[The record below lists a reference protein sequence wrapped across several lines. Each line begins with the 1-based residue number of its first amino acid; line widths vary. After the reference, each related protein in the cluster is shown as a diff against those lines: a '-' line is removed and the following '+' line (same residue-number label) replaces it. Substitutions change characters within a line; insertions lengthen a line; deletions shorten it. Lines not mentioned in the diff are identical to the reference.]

1 MKDKQTYKTRKEHG
15 NDMSYE
21 NEATITNEDR
31 GELDLTF
38 LIEQHKKEIWEFRQ
52 KESQW
57 VRDKNLLD
65 GNKRIIE
72 ELSTRLVEMGKA
84 NLALK
89 KRVQEAEGET
99 SIVKG
104 IGNTSPEMKALQ
116 AKIKELESS
125 RSLSTMDEVAYHELR
140 AKIQELKGT
149 LGSAQD
155 INDNHQ
161 RYNGKLQTRLTEV
174 EEDNKKLSEQIQDLT
189 TSRKFGDGT
198 H

>member
-1 MKDKQTYKTRKEHG
+1 MTEH
-15 NDMSYE
+15 
-21 NEATITNEDR
+21 R
-31 GELDLTF
+31 GPQDLTL
-38 LIEQHKKEIWEFRQ
+38 LIEQHQKEIWNWKQ

-57 VRDKNLLD
+57 IRDKNQLD
-65 GNKRIIE
+65 GNKKIIE
-72 ELSTRLVEMGKA
+72 ELSSKMVEMGKA

-99 SIVKG
+99 TIVKG
-104 IGNTSPEMKALQ
+104 IGINSPEMKALQ
-116 AKIKELESS
+116 ARVNELE
-125 RSLSTMDEVAYHELR
+125 
-140 AKIQELKGT
+140 GT

-174 EEDNKKLSEQIQDLT
+174 EEDNKKLAMQIQDLT
-189 TSRKFGDGT
+189 TQRKFGDGT